1 MGPKKGKKDVKNH
14 EDHRGIRLA
23 KRTDLMNKEDK
34 ISEGAKKDK
43 IKKKKTRFTITKKGK
58 KIFFFVFHCV
68 FNFWQYLSQSLVC
81 ERKV

>member
-1 MGPKKGKKDVKNH
+1 MGPKKGKKDLKNH

-43 IKKKKTRFTITKKGK
+43 IKKKKTRFTILKKGI
-58 KIFFFVFHCV
+58 KIFYLFSTVFKISDTI
-68 FNFWQYLSQSLVC
+68 SQNLC
-81 ERKV
+81 Q

>member
-1 MGPKKGKKDVKNH
+1 MGPKKGKKDLKNH

-43 IKKKKTRFTITKKGK
+43 IKKKKTSFTKPKKGN
-58 KIFFFVFHCV
+58 KIFYLFSTVFIISD
-68 FNFWQYLSQSLVC
+68 NISQNLLSV
-81 ERKV
+81 R

>member
-1 MGPKKGKKDVKNH
+1 MGPKKGKKDLKNH

-43 IKKKKTRFTITKKGK
+43 TKKKKTNFTIPKKGN
-58 KIFFFVFHCV
+58 KIFHLFSTVFKISD
-68 FNFWQYLSQSLVC
+68 NISQNLSQ
-81 ERKV
+81 